1 MKCNSFYSFEIKNKE
16 NNYLNCYDS
25 LDSNFIKYLEDSN
38 YTAEEINEKIY
49 EQIIYYIKNFEITEG
64 KEKII
69 EGKDNYSFHLT
80 TLQNEIDSLEGKN
93 NDSNKFS
100 KIDLG
105 ECENILREKNH
116 IDKNDSL
123 LILKYEKLNNE
134 ISRSNLQYE
143 IYELFNKKRLNLSV
157 CKEVPIN
164 IYVPKVLSEQ
174 LHNLYNELKDLGY
187 DLFDINS
194 HFYQDICTPYK
205 STNGTDVILSD
216 RINYYYN
223 NEETQCQ
230 PNCQF
235 SNYSFES
242 QYLKCECDIQ
252 YSEIN
257 FDNNNNNIGAK
268 SIYKSFY
275 DVLKFSNYKVLK
287 CYKLAFSL
295 TIFKNKNKGNIIVLI
310 YFGIYYIFLL
320 IYFIKG
326 ISELKNDLLKNII
339 NNESK
344 DINSGKNESKEGI
357 KSIVDLINT
366 DLKKNKNN
374 NIDNNN
380 IIITKKRNNKRLI
393 LRKDLKKR
401 RTQQRIIFDFPP
413 KKILYI
419 QNNIKIFNNE
429 FINSDKINKSN
440 SKNVILDSNGE
451 KNEMNKIY
459 KFIVPTT
466 NEEKLDSYELNNL
479 EYNEAINQDKRNFME
494 IYWSLLKREHLII
507 FTFFIRND
515 HNIIYI
521 KYSRF
526 IFSIC
531 TDMALNVFFFA
542 DETMHK
548 MFLDYGKYNF
558 IQQIPQII
566 YSTIVSQ
573 LIELLLCYLSLTDKF
588 YYQIKSLNIKSLN
601 LILRQIRCI
610 ELKINYFYIFIGI
623 MFLFYWY
630 LITCFCAVY
639 ENTQIAFIK
648 DSLLSFALGLLYPF
662 VLYLLPSAL
671 RKISLKCCKGK
682 LSFIYKLSDIIPF
695 F

>member
-252 YSEIN
+252 NSEIN
-257 FDNNNNNIGAK
+257 FDNNNDIGAK

-275 DVLKFSNYKVLK
+275 DVLKFSN
-287 CYKLAFSL
+287 
-295 TIFKNKNKGNIIVLI
+295 
-310 YFGIYYIFLL
+310 
-320 IYFIKG
+320 
-326 ISELKNDLLKNII
+326 
-339 NNESK
+339 
-344 DINSGKNESKEGI
+344 
-357 KSIVDLINT
+357 
-366 DLKKNKNN
+366 
-374 NIDNNN
+374 
-380 IIITKKRNNKRLI
+380 
-393 LRKDLKKR
+393 
-401 RTQQRIIFDFPP
+401 
-413 KKILYI
+413 
-419 QNNIKIFNNE
+419 
-429 FINSDKINKSN
+429 
-440 SKNVILDSNGE
+440 
-451 KNEMNKIY
+451 
-459 KFIVPTT
+459 
-466 NEEKLDSYELNNL
+466 
-479 EYNEAINQDKRNFME
+479 
-494 IYWSLLKREHLII
+494 
-507 FTFFIRND
+507 
-515 HNIIYI
+515 
-521 KYSRF
+521 
-526 IFSIC
+526 
-531 TDMALNVFFFA
+531 
-542 DETMHK
+542 
-548 MFLDYGKYNF
+548 
-558 IQQIPQII
+558 
-566 YSTIVSQ
+566 
-573 LIELLLCYLSLTDKF
+573 
-588 YYQIKSLNIKSLN
+588 
-601 LILRQIRCI
+601 
-610 ELKINYFYIFIGI
+610 
-623 MFLFYWY
+623 
-630 LITCFCAVY
+630 
-639 ENTQIAFIK
+639 
-648 DSLLSFALGLLYPF
+648 
-662 VLYLLPSAL
+662 
-671 RKISLKCCKGK
+671 
-682 LSFIYKLSDIIPF
+682 
-695 F
+695 

>member
-80 TLQNEIDSLEGKN
+80 TLKNEIDSLEGKN

-100 KIDLG
+100 KINLG

-116 IDKNDSL
+116 INKNDSL

-164 IYVPKVLSEQ
+164 IYAPKVLSEQ

-257 FDNNNNNIGAK
+257 FDNNNNIGAK

-275 DVLKFSNYKVLK
+275 DVLKFSN
-287 CYKLAFSL
+287 
-295 TIFKNKNKGNIIVLI
+295 
-310 YFGIYYIFLL
+310 
-320 IYFIKG
+320 
-326 ISELKNDLLKNII
+326 
-339 NNESK
+339 
-344 DINSGKNESKEGI
+344 
-357 KSIVDLINT
+357 
-366 DLKKNKNN
+366 
-374 NIDNNN
+374 
-380 IIITKKRNNKRLI
+380 
-393 LRKDLKKR
+393 
-401 RTQQRIIFDFPP
+401 
-413 KKILYI
+413 
-419 QNNIKIFNNE
+419 
-429 FINSDKINKSN
+429 
-440 SKNVILDSNGE
+440 
-451 KNEMNKIY
+451 
-459 KFIVPTT
+459 
-466 NEEKLDSYELNNL
+466 
-479 EYNEAINQDKRNFME
+479 
-494 IYWSLLKREHLII
+494 
-507 FTFFIRND
+507 
-515 HNIIYI
+515 
-521 KYSRF
+521 
-526 IFSIC
+526 
-531 TDMALNVFFFA
+531 
-542 DETMHK
+542 
-548 MFLDYGKYNF
+548 
-558 IQQIPQII
+558 
-566 YSTIVSQ
+566 
-573 LIELLLCYLSLTDKF
+573 
-588 YYQIKSLNIKSLN
+588 
-601 LILRQIRCI
+601 
-610 ELKINYFYIFIGI
+610 
-623 MFLFYWY
+623 
-630 LITCFCAVY
+630 
-639 ENTQIAFIK
+639 
-648 DSLLSFALGLLYPF
+648 
-662 VLYLLPSAL
+662 
-671 RKISLKCCKGK
+671 
-682 LSFIYKLSDIIPF
+682 
-695 F
+695 

>member
-1 MKCNSFYSFEIKNKE
+1 LKCNSFYSFEIKNKE

-257 FDNNNNNIGAK
+257 FDNNNNIGAK

-287 CYKLAFSL
+287 CYKLAFSSN
-295 TIFKNKNKGNIIVLI
+295 IFKTKNKGNIIVLI
-310 YFGIYYIFLL
+310 FFGLYIIFLL
-320 IYFIKG
+320 IYFVKG
-326 ISELKNDLLKNII
+326 IDELKKDLSENII
-339 NNESK
+339 NNKTKEINIEKSNFDKELNYKRIINIKK
-344 DINSGKNESKEGI
+344 DININDSKNE
-357 KSIVDLINT
+357 
-366 DLKKNKNN
+366 NKNN
-374 NIDNNN
+374 NI
-380 IIITKKRNNKRLI
+380 II
-393 LRKDLKKR
+393 LRKEKKKR
-401 RTQQRIIFDFPP
+401 TTQQKKIFNFPP
-413 KKILYI
+413 KKNLFQKA
-419 QNNIKIFNNE
+419 QNTIKIYNNE
-429 FINSDKINKSN
+429 LIIDK
-440 SKNVILDSNGE
+440 SKNISRNIMIDSNRAI
-451 KNEMNKIY
+451 NEINAQKIY
-459 KFIVPTT
+459 KENLPTK

-479 EYNEAINQDKRNFME
+479 EYNEAMKLDKRNFME
-494 IYWSLLKREHLII
+494 IYWSLLEREHLII

-515 HNIIYI
+515 HNLLYI
-521 KYSRF
+521 KYSRL

-531 TDMALNVFFFA
+531 TDMTLNVFFFA

-548 MFLDYGKYNF
+548 MFLDYGNYNF

-566 YSTIVSQ
+566 YSSLVSQ